1 MKQVPITGEFKKAL
15 PVLKTIQ
22 SAGFEA
28 YFVGGSVR
36 DAVLNKAV
44 NDVDIATSAFPQE
57 IKKLFKKT
65 VDVGIEH
72 GTVMVLMEDESY
84 EVTTFR
90 TESTYQDFR
99 RPDSVT
105 FVRSLKED
113 LKRRDLTINAFAM
126 DDTGEIKDFFG
137 GEQDLNNKVIR
148 AVGKAEERFHEDALR
163 MMRAVRFAAQ
173 LGFHLEADTFYAIVV
188 NAHLLKNI
196 AVERI
201 RIEFVKMAMG
211 KHLMEGM
218 TGFIESNLYKYCPGL
233 IHANKEL
240 EKVAKVKEPIEN
252 ERHVWALLLYYLG
265 IQEEKEAH
273 AFLKRWK
280 LSNQLIKESTDLH
293 QLFLHRLLFEHTNET
308 VYQYKKERALEA
320 EILLNQVG
328 KTGNNKSVERIDDE
342 LPIHSRDDLAINGK
356 IILQETEHSGG
367 KWLGIAISAAEKAVV
382 KGKLANETAEI
393 LIYLKENNYMHG

>member
-1 MKQVPITGEFKKAL
+1 MKRVPITGEFKKAL
-15 PVLKTIQ
+15 PVLKKIQ
-22 SAGFEA
+22 AAGFEA

-36 DAVLNKAV
+36 DALLEKPV

-72 GTVMVLMEDESY
+72 GTVMVLMEGESY

-126 DDTGEIKDFFG
+126 NEMGEIKDFFG
-137 GEQDLNNKVIR
+137 GEQDLYDKVIR

-173 LGFHLEADTFYAIVV
+173 LGFDLEADTFYAIVV

-196 AVERI
+196 ATERI

-211 KHLMEGM
+211 KHLMQGM

-233 IHANKEL
+233 AQAEENLEQFAKIEKPINK
-240 EKVAKVKEPIEN
+240 
-252 ERHVWALLLYYLG
+252 ERHVWVLLLYYLR
-265 IQEEKEAH
+265 IQNEKEAR
-273 AFLKRWK
+273 AFLKHWK
-280 LSNQLIKESTDLH
+280 LSNQLIKESTELH
-293 QLFLHRLLFEHTNET
+293 QLFLHRLLYDHTNAT
-308 VYQYKKERALEA
+308 VYRYKKDLALDSET
-320 EILLNQVG
+320 LLEQIG
-328 KTGNNKSVERIDDE
+328 KTGDKNAVEQIDKN
-342 LPIHSRDDLAINGK
+342 LPIHSRDELAINGK
-356 IILQETEHSGG
+356 IILEEAERPGG
-367 KWLGIAISAAEKAVV
+367 KWLGLALEAAEKAVV
-382 KGKLANETAEI
+382 TGELANDTTEI
-393 LIYLKENNYMHG
+393 LAYLKDKHYIS

>member
-1 MKQVPITGEFKKAL
+1 M
-15 PVLKTIQ
+15 
-22 SAGFEA
+22 
-28 YFVGGSVR
+28 
-36 DAVLNKAV
+36 
-44 NDVDIATSAFPQE
+44 
-57 IKKLFKKT
+57 
-65 VDVGIEH
+65 DVGIEH

-126 DDTGEIKDFFG
+126 DGTGEIKDFFG
-137 GEQDLNNKVIR
+137 GEQVFNNKVIR

-218 TGFIESNLYKYCPGL
+218 TGL
-233 IHANKEL
+233 
-240 EKVAKVKEPIEN
+240 
-252 ERHVWALLLYYLG
+252 
-265 IQEEKEAH
+265 
-273 AFLKRWK
+273 
-280 LSNQLIKESTDLH
+280 
-293 QLFLHRLLFEHTNET
+293 
-308 VYQYKKERALEA
+308 
-320 EILLNQVG
+320 
-328 KTGNNKSVERIDDE
+328 
-342 LPIHSRDDLAINGK
+342 
-356 IILQETEHSGG
+356 
-367 KWLGIAISAAEKAVV
+367 
-382 KGKLANETAEI
+382 
-393 LIYLKENNYMHG
+393 

>member
-113 LKRRDLTINAFAM
+113 
-126 DDTGEIKDFFG
+126 
-137 GEQDLNNKVIR
+137 
-148 AVGKAEERFHEDALR
+148 
-163 MMRAVRFAAQ
+163 
-173 LGFHLEADTFYAIVV
+173 
-188 NAHLLKNI
+188 
-196 AVERI
+196 
-201 RIEFVKMAMG
+201 
-211 KHLMEGM
+211 
-218 TGFIESNLYKYCPGL
+218 
-233 IHANKEL
+233 
-240 EKVAKVKEPIEN
+240 
-252 ERHVWALLLYYLG
+252 
-265 IQEEKEAH
+265 
-273 AFLKRWK
+273 
-280 LSNQLIKESTDLH
+280 
-293 QLFLHRLLFEHTNET
+293 
-308 VYQYKKERALEA
+308 
-320 EILLNQVG
+320 
-328 KTGNNKSVERIDDE
+328 
-342 LPIHSRDDLAINGK
+342 
-356 IILQETEHSGG
+356 
-367 KWLGIAISAAEKAVV
+367 
-382 KGKLANETAEI
+382 
-393 LIYLKENNYMHG
+393 